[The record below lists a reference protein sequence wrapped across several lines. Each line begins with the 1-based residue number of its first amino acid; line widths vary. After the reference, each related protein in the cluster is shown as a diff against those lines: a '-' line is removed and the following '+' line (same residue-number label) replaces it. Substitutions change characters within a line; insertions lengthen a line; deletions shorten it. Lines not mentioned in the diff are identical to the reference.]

1 MNNNADTDFLRF
13 LAREQYGM
21 NITDGLAILDEA
33 KRLFAVTATPNS
45 PVDEGVVWR
54 GILFTPLA
62 DAHMS
67 NGKKILAIKEV
78 RQANVRGITPDYR
91 YNWNEVTGNLGL
103 KDAKEIVEA
112 RMAHMGWPLL
122 NW

>member
-33 KRLFAVTATPNS
+33 KRLFAVTATPDP
-45 PVDEGVVWR
+45 PVDEGVLWR
-54 GILFTPLA
+54 GILFTPEA
-62 DAHMS
+62 EEYMS
-67 NGKKILAIKEV
+67 NGKKISAIKEV
-78 RQANVRGITPDYR
+78 RQANLVGIDPDPR
-91 YNWNEVTGNLGL
+91 YNWNEVTGTLGL

-112 RMAHMGWPLL
+112 RMEHMGWPLL